1 MTRAAVLAVAFCSAL
16 ALGSQVGLAGDRD
29 ERPKKTTAT
38 QGQGS
43 IGDVFE
49 GVGGWFSDDDES
61 GRPIDALG
69 EGKDYAGIAARRA
82 LSIRILHGY
91 ATGLMQYPGFGD
103 YANSVL
109 NRLIAAIPVRNLPAR
124 VYMVASGNFSA
135 GAMPCGAI
143 ALDWGLLR
151 GLRFEDELAFVL
163 AHELGHVVFRHHRA
177 DYFVEAQH
185 YAITTASLT
194 ERISARLSGVTGGQ
208 PLVAGS
214 DLDRSIRIG
223 KVVQKVSEGLLLPAW
238 SREQEDEADRF
249 AIDVLVRA
257 SYNHASALS
266 FFVALEAWEGRRE
279 TAEDEETAALIAEY
293 VQGGAIDTTSRE
305 SLLDGLIGIT
315 EIAAAKLGGSSHYPA
330 AERRKRIQ
338 QYIVETYASAR
349 LAPRTP
355 APWLPGGSRDLG
367 RAHAQFESAA
377 QSLQSLGSGNPGEAA
392 KLAAFAVDGAMSA
405 EGFPRFAFYNVRRAA
420 GEADKAKANLDL
432 ALKAAKPGVLFWK
445 ERMLI
450 AESEGKLAEAAALL
464 DEARRRLD
472 DPPALIPDRIRIYP
486 KVGRAQEATPLL
498 VECELQWREMVD
510 ECEAEGKRLAI

>member
-1 MTRAAVLAVAFCSAL
+1 MTRALVLAVAFCSAA
-16 ALGSQVGLAGDRD
+16 ALGSQVALAGDRD
-29 ERPKKTTAT
+29 ERPKTTTAT
-38 QGQGS
+38 QGAGS

-49 GVGGWFSDDDES
+49 GVGGWFSDDDS

-69 EGKDYAGIAARRA
+69 EGKDFAGIASGRA

-103 YANSVL
+103 HANSVL
-109 NRLIAAIPVRNLPAR
+109 NRLVAAIPVRNLPAR

-194 ERISARLSGVTGGQ
+194 ERISGRLSGVTGGQ
-208 PLVAGS
+208 PLVGGS
-214 DLDRSIRIG
+214 DLDRSIRVG

-279 TAEDEETAALIAEY
+279 SAEDEETAALIAEY
-293 VQGGAIDTTSRE
+293 VQGGAISTTSRE

-338 QYIVETYASAR
+338 QYIAETYASAP

-355 APWLPGGSRDLG
+355 APWLPGGSRDLA
-367 RAHAQFESAA
+367 RANAQLEAAAES
-377 QSLQSLGSGNPGEAA
+377 LELLGSGNPGEAA
-392 KLAAFAVDGAMSA
+392 KLASFAVDGAMTA
-405 EGFPRFAFYNVRRAA
+405 EGFPRFAFFSVRRAA

-445 ERMLI
+445 ERMLV
-450 AESEGKLAEAAALL
+450 AESEGKLTEAASLL

-486 KVGRAQEATPLL
+486 KVGREREATPLL
-498 VECELQWREMVD
+498 VECELKWREMAD